1 VDSNGHPGHSAGLL
15 KPKPAA
21 LAPSSIQTQI
31 VTLIVSGP
39 TVTVTEQIVVATQAE
54 FCIQATEA
62 AHGPKDAKPPL
73 PSAQPELLPSRPTEQ
88 ELAEAKKRKEGNL
101 AA

>member
-1 VDSNGHPGHSAGLL
+1 MF

-21 LAPSSIQTQI
+21 LAPGSIQTQI

-39 TVTVTEQIVVATQAE
+39 TVTVTEQIIVATQAE

-62 AHGPKDAKPPL
+62 AHGPKDVKPPL
-73 PSAQPELLPSRPTEQ
+73 PSAQPELLPSRPTGQ
-88 ELAEAKKRKEGNL
+88 ELDEAERRKEGKL
-101 AA
+101 VA